1 MTRHANNTA
10 DRRPTS
16 VDTNATAA
24 THTADRVQTPMTAAK
39 AMITTSLS
47 VNGCRRLSRRTPY
60 ARVIEAM
67 PMIHEPVPLGPRAY
81 RSKLRSSGPIVALL
95 PPGLLGVVSLLLLRG
110 HTSLV
115 RGIAGFLTA
124 ILAAPGL
131 LVAGAPLRSGR
142 SVYLGAVVGSA
153 LMWMIVGA
161 IAARRATRMPAAS
174 WRDYWSEYIWLAA
187 GVWLGVVLALGAVDL
202 IFGRALF

>member
-1 MTRHANNTA
+1 MT
-10 DRRPTS
+10 
-16 VDTNATAA
+16 
-24 THTADRVQTPMTAAK
+24 QQ
-39 AMITTSLS
+39 
-47 VNGCRRLSRRTPY
+47 
-60 ARVIEAM
+60 
-67 PMIHEPVPLGPRAY
+67 PVPLGPRAY
-81 RSKLRSSGPIVALL
+81 RSKLRSSGPIVAQV
-95 PPGLLGVVSLLLLRG
+95 PPGILGVVSLLLLRG

-115 RGIAGFLTA
+115 RGIVGFLTA

-153 LMWMIVGA
+153 VLWMIVGA

-174 WRDYWSEYIWLAA
+174 WRDYWHEYIWLAA
-187 GVWLGVVLALGAVDL
+187 GVVLGVVLALGTVNL